1 MKLYYREVI
10 NYSHYL
16 YERIY
21 KWMNERI
28 HKISWLS
35 ACLREN
41 EIGKYLITFLP
52 EEISPSIINPS
63 VKGLLNWLLIR
74 FLSAQLEPKSRK
86 SKLGEVSDTP
96 RVHLL
101 VTRQQVNQINTC
113 VNKYWMKNL
122 SWKNIYLLFS

>member
-1 MKLYYREVI
+1 
-10 NYSHYL
+10 
-16 YERIY
+16 
-21 KWMNERI
+21 MNERI

-63 VKGLLNWLLIR
+63 VKGLLNGLLIR

-96 RVHLL
+96 QVHLL

-113 VNKYWMKNL
+113 VNKY
-122 SWKNIYLLFS
+122 